1 VHSRLAPGKC
11 VLNRERVQ
19 DETERKQPPNDMRDA
34 SVAHDPALPNYDI
47 SRASGRLIGER
58 RELMAQMLSDPA
70 IIGPATPSFQSA
82 HENEGD
88 QHDANPGKEQEIQP
102 ISTFSW
108 HRGPPISLDEDHD
121 GDAVAI
127 KTTDAVKN
135 TGGAVTKYW
144 GRGNHV
150 EPYGFDPPAL
160 SAIALKFP

>member
-1 VHSRLAPGKC
+1 MHSRLAPGKC

-47 SRASGRLIGER
+47 SRASGRLIGEW

-121 GDAVAI
+121 GDSRG
-127 KTTDAVKN
+127 DQDH
-135 TGGAVTKYW
+135 GRSEKYW

-160 SAIALKFP
+160 STIALKFP